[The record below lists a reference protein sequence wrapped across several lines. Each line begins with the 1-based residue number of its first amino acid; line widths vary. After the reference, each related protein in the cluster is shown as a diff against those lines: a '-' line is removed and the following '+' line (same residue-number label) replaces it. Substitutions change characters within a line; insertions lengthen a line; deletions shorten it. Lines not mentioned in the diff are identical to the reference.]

1 MINLSLQGETFPDN
15 WKLADVKPRLKKTIT
30 RTSSIVIYT
39 ITRTSS
45 IVISNRTVLEK
56 INKLKTSKATGPDG
70 ISPKLLKL
78 AGKTIVPTLV
88 DMYNY
93 YSIAQTIVFS
103 SWKTARLSPIFKKD
117 DETVCG
123 NYRPVS
129 LLSVPSKILEAEIN
143 DRLVQH
149 VFKNNQLITDKQWLI
164 DAVSPLS
171 FY

>member
-1 MINLSLQGETFPDN
+1 MNSYFATVGENLINTLPTISDNSQTENRDDPPVLS
-15 WKLADVKPRLKKTIT
+15 
-30 RTSSIVIYT
+30 

-70 ISPKLLKL
+70 ISLKLLKL

-93 YSIAQTIVFS
+93 SIARSIVFS
-103 SWKTARLSPIFKKD
+103 LWKTARLSPIFKKD

-129 LLSVPSKILEAEIN
+129 LLRVPSKILEAEIN

-149 VFKNNQLITDKQWLI
+149 VVKNNQLITDK
-164 DAVSPLS
+164 
-171 FY
+171 